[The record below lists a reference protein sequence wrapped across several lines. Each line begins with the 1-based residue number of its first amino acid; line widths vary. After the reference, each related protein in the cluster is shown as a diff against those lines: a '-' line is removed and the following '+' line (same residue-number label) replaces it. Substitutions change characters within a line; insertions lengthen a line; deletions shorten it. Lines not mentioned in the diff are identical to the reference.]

1 MRTSTPRETPNRPFV
16 EWLGIALALFVGVIT
31 GGCAP
36 LLVPAKWPGTGP
48 GAGVATP
55 FTSFVMPGIVLALV
69 GIVLVIAGIRLLR
82 RTAWGIDAS
91 LMAGGMLLGWI
102 VIETSWIDAGRELQ
116 VAIIAAALGVIL
128 GSLSLRRRRRLA

>member
-16 EWLGIALALFVGVIT
+16 EWLVIALELFVGVIAAVC
-31 GGCAP
+31 GP
-36 LLVPAKWPGTGP
+36 LLIVTDGLGMDR
-48 GAGVATP
+48 GELDATP